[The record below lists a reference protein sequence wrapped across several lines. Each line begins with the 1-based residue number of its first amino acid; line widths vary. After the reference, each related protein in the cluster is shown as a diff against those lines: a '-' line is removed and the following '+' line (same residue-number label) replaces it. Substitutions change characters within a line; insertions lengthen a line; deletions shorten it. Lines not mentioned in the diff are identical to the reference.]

1 MARLLLINRR
11 PEQRRVALI
20 ENGVT
25 SELFFERLTGGSIVG
40 NVYKGRVVR
49 VLPGMQAAF
58 VEVGL
63 QRTGFLFVGDIAGAS
78 PAHVEDDEGDE
89 AALPPEAPG
98 APVPS
103 PGGTIGNA
111 GRGDKYPPIDTLL
124 QAGQPLLVQ
133 IAKLPIG
140 SKGARLTTH
149 ISLPGRHLVYM
160 PTAEPDGHIGISRR
174 IQDPDERSRLKA
186 MASTVKPERGGLIVR
201 TASEG
206 LDEGAMAE
214 DVKFL
219 TELWADIQKRGLDA
233 RPPCLIHEDIDLTLR
248 SVRDLLQ
255 GPDDRVVVD
264 DDAELG
270 RVLDFVRRFMPGY
283 ENNIQ
288 RWDSAEPMFERYG
301 VEWEIT
307 RASRRKVWLKSGGY
321 ILIDRTEALTA
332 IDVNTGRY
340 VGKANFEETIVDI
353 NLEATKEIAY
363 QLRLRDIGGI
373 IVVDF
378 IDMEA
383 LPNRE
388 RVVSALMAE
397 LAKDRAQTKV
407 LPMSGLG
414 LVEMTRKRVRN
425 SIVQSLTEPCFYCE
439 GKGYLR
445 SLQVI
450 RDSII
455 LALHQQLRGEARK
468 AVEVRAHPRVTE
480 SLADDWQELE
490 RVEVL
495 YDAQIELVD
504 AAELHVEWFELR
516 IGDRGAPPE
525 SRRRV
530 EPVGTSG
537 RNTEE

>member
-20 ENGVT
+20 ENGIT
-25 SELFFERLTGGSIVG
+25 SELFFERLTGGSLVG

-58 VEVGL
+58 VEIGL

-78 PAHVEDDEGDE
+78 PHRDLDEDGQDEGPS
-89 AALPPEAPG
+89 ATG
-98 APVPS
+98 ASPS
-103 PGGTIGNA
+103 GQQL
-111 GRGDKYPPIDTLL
+111 GRGDRYPPIDTLL
-124 QAGQPLLVQ
+124 QAGQPVLVQ
-133 IAKLPIG
+133 IAKMPIG
-140 SKGARLTTH
+140 SKGARLSTH

-160 PTAEPDGHIGISRR
+160 PMAEPDGHIGISRK
-174 IQDPDERSRLKA
+174 IQDPEERARLKA
-186 MASTVKPERGGLIVR
+186 MASAVKPAKGGLIVR

-206 LDEGAMAE
+206 LDVSALGE

-219 TELWADIQKRGLDA
+219 TDLWADVQKRGLDA
-233 RPPCLIHEDIDLTLR
+233 RPPALIHEDHDLTLR

-255 GPDDRVVVD
+255 GADDRVVVD
-264 DDAELG
+264 DAGELE
-270 RVLDFVRRFMPGY
+270 RVMDFVRRFMPGY
-283 ENNIQ
+283 ERNIQ

-340 VGKANFEETIVDI
+340 VGKANLEETIVDI
-353 NLEATKEIAY
+353 NLEAVKEIAY

-373 IVVDF
+373 IVLDF

-383 LPNRE
+383 PANQE
-388 RVVSALMAE
+388 KVVSALAAE

-450 RDSII
+450 KDSII
-455 LALHQQLRGEARK
+455 LALHQQLRGERGK
-468 AVEVRAHPRVTE
+468 AVEVRAHPKVTE
-480 SLADDWQELE
+480 GLADDWQELE
-490 RVEVL
+490 RVEML
-495 YDAQIELVD
+495 YDTQIELVD
-504 AAELHVEWFELR
+504 AAELHLEWFELR
-516 IGDRGAPPE
+516 IGERGSPSDA
-525 SRRRV
+525 RRRV
-530 EPVGTSG
+530 DAAASVDSSSTRRGDD
-537 RNTEE
+537 